1 MFFLLLLL
9 SCFSLLKH
17 GILKMLKQ
25 LRHSFTLRGTTEAKI
40 PELCFTGGEKE
51 DVRHQELAGALF
63 SGHGRRHVSASLKL

>member
-1 MFFLLLLL
+1 
-9 SCFSLLKH
+9 
-17 GILKMLKQ
+17 MLKQ

-63 SGHGRRHVSASLKL
+63 SGHGRRQVSAPLKS